1 MFMSARRAVG
11 MATAVLAGLLAW
23 SAFAVETNGV
33 TAPAHGRQPRTEHH
47 LARQKRATP
56 KPIYVTPHAAEILH
70 MSKSGVSDDV
80 LIAYIDNSPWRYEV
94 TSHQLVSLQHAGL
107 SQPVLKAMVNHGQI
121 ADGSRSWAGG
131 IASGTALYHEGAFYP
146 SSSWNDVSSAL
157 GAFGQWFYLPGYG
170 WCWQPAGAAVA
181 SLSDGLY
188 PDSALG
194 WNSAGGFDLGGG
206 GFGGYGSGFGPGGHE
221 RHEHDGE
228 HEHGNPTP
236 WAGQRLLAS
245 ATPLPPLS
253 ERPAGLPAN
262 MPYTPVGA
270 LPAAQTSQPWLPVG
284 ATSGSFG
291 GSPYLPVGAQP
302 ASGSLPPYGIPGV
315 PSSPNNGLNPYLP
328 VGGQLPAGN
337 LNPYGIAPSMP
348 QQSMF
353 SGFAQPGFPALPA
366 SPMLPASPV
375 LPGGPFLFGN
385 HQSPFLSYGPGAYG
399 RGGWPLWPS
408 WPTIPHA
415 RYYGAQ
421 SGYRGN
427 WGGGGRG
434 GVVRG
439 GGVVHAGGGGHAAGG
454 GHR

>member
-1 MFMSARRAVG
+1 MSARRAVG

-23 SAFAVETNGV
+23 SAFGTETNGV
-33 TAPAHGRQPRTEHH
+33 TVLEYGRRPRTEHRP
-47 LARQKRATP
+47 AVQKRATP
-56 KPIYVTPHAAEILH
+56 KPIYLTPHAAEILH

-107 SQPVLKAMVNHGQI
+107 SQPVLKAMVKHGQI
-121 ADGSRSWAGG
+121 ADARRSSAGG
-131 IASGTALYHEGAFYP
+131 IASRTALYQEGAFYP
-146 SSSWNDVSSAL
+146 SSRLNDVSSAL

-170 WCWQPAGAAVA
+170 WCWQPAGPAVG
-181 SLSDGLY
+181 SLSDYLY
-188 PDSALG
+188 PDNALG
-194 WNSAGGFDLGGG
+194 WNSPVGFDSGLGGFA
-206 GFGGYGSGFGPGGHE
+206 GFDGYGSGGHE

-245 ATPLPPLS
+245 ATPLSPLN

-270 LPAAQTSQPWLPVG
+270 LPVAQNSQPWLPLG

-302 ASGSLPPYGIPGV
+302 ASGSLSPYGIPGV
-315 PSSPNNGLNPYLP
+315 PISPNNGLNPYLP
-328 VGGQLPAGN
+328 VGGQIPAGN
-337 LNPYGIAPSMP
+337 LNPYGIAPSVP
-348 QQSMF
+348 QQSMLN
-353 SGFAQPGFPALPA
+353 GFAQPGFPALPA
-366 SPMLPASPV
+366 APMLSASPM
-375 LPGGPFLFGN
+375 LPGGPFFFGN
-385 HQSPFLSYGPGAYG
+385 NQPPFLAYG
-399 RGGWPLWPS
+399 HGGWPLWPS

-415 RYYGAQ
+415 RYYGVQ
-421 SGYRGN
+421 SGYRGH

-439 GGVVHAGGGGHAAGG
+439 GGVVRAGGGGHAAGG
-454 GHR
+454 GGGGHR